1 MKNQNLEPYER
12 EFLKILARQLQRN
25 LEKKQQVNE
34 PHKNVDTSKPLDP
47 V

>member
-25 LEKKQQVNE
+25 LEKKKQMNE
-34 PHKNVDTSKPLDP
+34 SDKKVDSPKPLDP

>member
-12 EFLKILARQLQRN
+12 EFLKILARQLKRN
-25 LEKKQQVNE
+25 LEKKQAIPPE
-34 PHKNVDTSKPLDP
+34 KKDETLKPPDP